1 MMVILLNLGG
11 TPNNCLP
18 GLLGSFFHFQWRP
31 HQVRNNI
38 FFVFSICPILVIPFF
53 AKPRSMANDD
63 IAHKQTSC
71 LHYRSSSRASGSSGP
86 SSLLKLSPISLVCP
100 EKNWMWYPC
109 RGILVGS
116 KDRHNLLSDSARRDC
131 WGNQRA
137 LLPCKPILQLLL
149 PTSWSPLSPE
159 HRLGSYQGKVD
170 KQEQDHQKR
179 M

>member
-1 MMVILLNLGG
+1 MVAISGEE
-11 TPNNCLP
+11 
-18 GLLGSFFHFQWRP
+18 QY
-31 HQVRNNI
+31 
-38 FFVFSICPILVIPFF
+38 FFVVFSSCPTLMIPLF
-53 AKPRSMANDD
+53 AQPCSMANDD

-71 LHYRSSSRASGSSGP
+71 LHYWSSSRASASSRP
-86 SSLLKLSPISLVCP
+86 SSLLKLSLISLVCP
-100 EKNWMWYPC
+100 EEKWKWYPC

-137 LLPCKPILQLLL
+137 LLPFKPILQLLL

-170 KQEQDHQKR
+170 KQKQDHQKR